1 MNRSFR
7 TAELTQMALLTA
19 LLCIS
24 AYIVIPLPFTP
35 VSLTAQTLMVNL
47 IALLLTPQQAAFTM
61 GAYILLG
68 LAGLPVFSGAMGGP
82 GKLFGPTG
90 GYIMSWIPAV
100 ILMSQLKGK
109 HYCFRRYLLVTI
121 LIGMPVIYLFG
132 TAYMN
137 LLTGMGWSAS
147 LTAAVIPFIPL
158 DLFKCAAAVLIA
170 KPVQIALSQFSAS

>member
-47 IALLLTPQQAAFTM
+47 IALLLTPQQAAFTI

-68 LAGLPVFSGAMGGP
+68 LAGLPVFSRRHGRPWKALWPYRRVYYVMDP
-82 GKLFGPTG
+82 CCDP
-90 GYIMSWIPAV
+90 YVCS
-100 ILMSQLKGK
+100 LKGN
-109 HYCFRRYLLVTI
+109 TI
-121 LIGMPVIYLFG
+121 V
-132 TAYMN
+132 
-137 LLTGMGWSAS
+137 SAG
-147 LTAAVIPFIPL
+147 IFW
-158 DLFKCAAAVLIA
+158 
-170 KPVQIALSQFSAS
+170 